1 MLVVSTDHPDL
12 RILEPKLF
20 ADERGWFTE
29 TYRAEVLAMLGVHDV
44 FVQDNHSH
52 SRRGVLRGLH
62 FQVGQPQTKLCRVVR
77 GEVLDVAV
85 DIRRGSPRF
94 GQWAAVVLS
103 AENRRML
110 LVPAGF
116 AHGFRV
122 LSESADFLYKCT
134 AYYDPADERG
144 IRWDDPTLAID
155 WWCGEAE
162 EEPALSPRDR
172 ALPWLVDLS
181 PEDLPVWE
189 GAG

>member
-1 MLVVSTDHPDL
+1 
-12 RILEPKLF
+12 
-20 ADERGWFTE
+20 
-29 TYRAEVLAMLGVHDV
+29 MLGVHDP

-77 GEVLDVAV
+77 GEVLDVVV

-110 LVPAGF
+110 LAPGGF

-155 WWCGEAE
+155 WWCGGVE

-172 ALPWLVDLS
+172 SLPWLVDLS
-181 PEDLPVWE
+181 PEELPVWE
-189 GAG
+189 ADL